1 MSMGFSFFALGVA
14 LAFLG
19 LGILADHNSR
29 KQANERQ
36 HPRVPR

>member
-19 LGILADHNSR
+19 LGIFAEHNRR
-29 KQANERQ
+29 KNTERQ
-36 HPRVPR
+36 HSRIPR